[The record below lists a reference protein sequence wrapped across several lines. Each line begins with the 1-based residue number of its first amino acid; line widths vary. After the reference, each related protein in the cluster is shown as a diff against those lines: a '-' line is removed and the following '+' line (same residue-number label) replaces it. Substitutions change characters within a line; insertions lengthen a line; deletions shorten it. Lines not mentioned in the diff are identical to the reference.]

1 MGIDKEAVKRLL
13 VGQEVKTTEDLQVLL
28 RDLTKE
34 MIDAIYEGE
43 LTSHLGYDRHDQLA
57 EKSGNYRN
65 GHGKKT
71 VKSHLGEIELSP
83 PRDRL
88 GAFDPEI
95 VRKRQTDISGLEMKV
110 ISMYGKGMSTRDI
123 RDHIYDIYGYDLS
136 AESVSAI
143 TDKVIE
149 TSRTVGKSRP
159 LERLYAIVFMDGI
172 VVKLRLD
179 GIVKNVTVYLVI
191 GMDLSGNKSC
201 LGLYVGESESSKY
214 WLTVMNELKNRGVE
228 DILIFAVDNL
238 TGISDAIAAAFPKA
252 EIQKC
257 IVHQIRNSLK
267 FVPWKERSAVAAD
280 LKKIYTAP
288 TLDQAETELA
298 LFEEKWDQKYR
309 YISKSWRKNW
319 PELSTFYKY
328 PPAIRKLIYTTN
340 PIESFNRGIRKVTKT
355 RPAFPTE
362 NALLKLIF
370 LAVRDIERKWT
381 HTYEDWGIIYAQLL
395 IYFEEILKNY
405 V

>member
-1 MGIDKEAVKRLL
+1 
-13 VGQEVKTTEDLQVLL
+13 
-28 RDLTKE
+28 
-34 MIDAIYEGE
+34 
-43 LTSHLGYDRHDQLA
+43 
-57 EKSGNYRN
+57 
-65 GHGKKT
+65 
-71 VKSHLGEIELSP
+71 
-83 PRDRL
+83 
-88 GAFDPEI
+88 
-95 VRKRQTDISGLEMKV
+95 
-110 ISMYGKGMSTRDI
+110 
-123 RDHIYDIYGYDLS
+123 
-136 AESVSAI
+136 
-143 TDKVIE
+143 
-149 TSRTVGKSRP
+149 
-159 LERLYAIVFMDGI
+159 
-172 VVKLRLD
+172 
-179 GIVKNVTVYLVI
+179 
-191 GMDLSGNKSC
+191 
-201 LGLYVGESESSKY
+201 
-214 WLTVMNELKNRGVE
+214 
-228 DILIFAVDNL
+228 VDNL

>member
-1 MGIDKEAVKRLL
+1 
-13 VGQEVKTTEDLQVLL
+13 
-28 RDLTKE
+28 
-34 MIDAIYEGE
+34 
-43 LTSHLGYDRHDQLA
+43 
-57 EKSGNYRN
+57 
-65 GHGKKT
+65 
-71 VKSHLGEIELSP
+71 
-83 PRDRL
+83 
-88 GAFDPEI
+88 
-95 VRKRQTDISGLEMKV
+95 
-110 ISMYGKGMSTRDI
+110 
-123 RDHIYDIYGYDLS
+123 
-136 AESVSAI
+136 
-143 TDKVIE
+143 
-149 TSRTVGKSRP
+149 
-159 LERLYAIVFMDGI
+159 
-172 VVKLRLD
+172 
-179 GIVKNVTVYLVI
+179 
-191 GMDLSGNKSC
+191 
-201 LGLYVGESESSKY
+201 
-214 WLTVMNELKNRGVE
+214 
-228 DILIFAVDNL
+228 VDNL

-267 FVPWKERSAVAAD
+267 FVTWKERSAVAAD